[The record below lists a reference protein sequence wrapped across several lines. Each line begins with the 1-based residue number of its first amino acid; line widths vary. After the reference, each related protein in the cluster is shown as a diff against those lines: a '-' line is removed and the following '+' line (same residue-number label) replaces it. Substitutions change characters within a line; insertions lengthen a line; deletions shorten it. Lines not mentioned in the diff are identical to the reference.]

1 MGPDPYTWSIKKS
14 MDIMGKDLNIV
25 YDTVSERIYVA
36 KDITCNDDT
45 LVDVTGDFYNVL
57 FTFLPPGMIR
67 AYGNGY
73 PASEEYYENLL
84 ICAKNDPKGLLM
96 AIGAIKEHM
105 EESFTQKGIRSAE
118 REIKDKKEVGD
129 G

>member
-1 MGPDPYTWSIKKS
+1 
-14 MDIMGKDLNIV
+14 MGKDLSIV

-36 KDITCNDDT
+36 KGITANDDT

-57 FTFLPPGMIR
+57 FTFFPPGMIR
-67 AYGNGY
+67 AFGNGY
-73 PASEEYYENLL
+73 PASEHYEENLM
-84 ICAKNDPKGLLM
+84 ICAKNDPRGLLN

-105 EESFTQKGIRSAE
+105 EESFTQKEIRSAE